1 MFNVLFINIIMVG
14 EVGVGKFLFLNI
26 VVIVLEN
33 SNCIKELY
41 RVFFVKGRENSVI
54 KMVIYYIFNLYLL

>member
-1 MFNVLFINIIMVG
+1 MFKVEFINIIMVG

-26 VVIVLEN
+26 VVIVLEK
-33 SNCIKELY
+33 SNYIKDMY

-54 KMVIYYIFNLYLL
+54 KMVINYIFSIYLL